1 MLKNFKIGCFYFRMF
16 LTFVCLIFVC
26 INPTQ
31 AQDYRH
37 EIDSLIAGKPPLEQI
52 NLLNEL
58 SVNNRYSNVLKAKYY
73 ALTALKI
80 SEKENNQRKIADA
93 LKNLGA
99 ANQLAGY
106 YDSAIQC
113 YRLAVNK
120 YRMVDDLKGT
130 SGSLNN
136 LGVIFLDRNQYDS
149 AQFYF
154 EQSLKIKLAQNDSIG
169 ITRTLLNIGTIS
181 LYKGNFED
189 AFQNFIKAKN
199 INLAIKDKVGEMNCD
214 INIGII
220 YRDAKDFDNAKD
232 HTENA
237 LKIAIE
243 IDDKFSQAIC
253 LNNLGD
259 FSFRMRKYDQANSY
273 FSQAFLLREE
283 VQDQSGMITSLINI
297 SKIYES
303 NGNYIRA
310 NEIYIQALKIAY
322 DLGEFMKIADIFSSM
337 SFNLRQQSDFQKA
350 LEYTRKSLDISREIT
365 SRPQVL
371 MNLKD
376 LVFLYS
382 AIHQMDSAEVY
393 LDQYLR
399 LQDSLNIDVGELLA
413 LKQSS
418 EADKASSE
426 PSGSD
431 TNSNFLFILNSTSMV
446 LITGLVAFIFVL
458 IMILFVIHRKLR
470 KNQAR

>member
-1 MLKNFKIGCFYFRMF
+1 MPKKVKICLYNFQILLIFGS
-16 LTFVCLIFVC
+16 LIFVFC
-26 INPTQ
+26 FRLQ
-31 AQDYRH
+31 AQDFRY

-73 ALTALKI
+73 ALHALKI

-120 YRMVDDLKGT
+120 YRLVEDLKGT

-199 INLAIKDKVGEMNCD
+199 INLALKNKEGVMNCD

-220 YRDAKDFDNAKD
+220 YRDAKDFDNARD

-253 LNNLGD
+253 MNNLGD

-273 FSQAFLLREE
+273 FSQAFLLREA

-399 LQDSLNIDVGELLA
+399 LQDSLNIDTGELLA
-413 LKQSS
+413 LNESTSLNAGNSHEK
-418 EADKASSE
+418 
-426 PSGSD
+426 D
-431 TNSNFLFILNSTSMV
+431 TGILAKTLFINQAFLMV
-446 LITGLVAFIFVL
+446 FITGLTVLVFVL
-458 IMILFVIHRKLR
+458 LAIILVLSRKLTKKQR
-470 KNQAR
+470 G